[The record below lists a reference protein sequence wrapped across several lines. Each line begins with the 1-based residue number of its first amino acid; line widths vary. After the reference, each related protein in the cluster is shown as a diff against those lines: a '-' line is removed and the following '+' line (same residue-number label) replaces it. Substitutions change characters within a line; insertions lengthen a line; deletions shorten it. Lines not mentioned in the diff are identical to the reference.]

1 MKLLTRYIFALF
13 LLASVAASPAAAVTL
28 RGKVLDAA
36 TRAPL
41 QDAFVTLGDAVV
53 RTAADGSFAI
63 EGKPGTVGV
72 RAYGHL
78 RAEVPAASLEAGQ
91 REIPL
96 QPFSP
101 KALYLSVY
109 GIGSGTLRMKALN
122 LIEATELNATV
133 IDLKS
138 ERGMIAYP
146 SSIPLAEQVGAESRI
161 TIKNLA
167 EQVRELH
174 ERGIYTIARI
184 VVFSDDRLARA
195 RPAFAVKCPG
205 GKIYGDRL
213 HLAWTDPFIPQ
224 VRQYN
229 VAVAVE
235 AAKAGFDEVQLDYV
249 RFPDTPG
256 LGYAQPNTRRNR
268 VRAVDDFLEDV
279 RRALVPYNAFLAVD
293 IFGYVAWNLN
303 DTDIGQQL
311 EDLPGIVDYI
321 SPMLYPS
328 GFQFGIPGYQ
338 NPVQHPYEIVYRS
351 LERARQRTGIA
362 PVRFRPWLQAF
373 RDYAF
378 DRRPF
383 GAKEIEAQIAA
394 AEKFGSD
401 GWMLWNPRN
410 VYSESGLSLGKNPG
424 CQ

>member
-1 MKLLTRYIFALF
+1 MKLLAWFTSLLF
-13 LLASVAASPAAAVTL
+13 LVVAAAASPAAAVSL
-28 RGKVLDAA
+28 SGKVVDAA
-36 TRAPL
+36 THAPL
-41 QDAFVTLGDAVV
+41 EGAFVTRGDMVV
-53 RTAADGSFAI
+53 RTRRDGTFVI
-63 EGKPGTVGV
+63 EGEAGTVGA

-78 RAEVPAASLEAGQ
+78 RAAVPASSLSRGQ
-91 REIPL
+91 PEIAL
-96 QPFSP
+96 QPLKP
-101 KALYLSVY
+101 KALYLSLY
-109 GIGSGTLRMKALN
+109 GIGSSALRMQALN

-138 ERGMIAYP
+138 ERGLIAYP
-146 SSIPLAEQVGAESRI
+146 TAIPLAAQVGAQSLI
-161 TIKNLA
+161 TIKSLA
-167 EQVRELH
+167 QEVRRLR

-195 RPAFAVKCPG
+195 RPELAVHCLG
-205 GKIYGDRL
+205 GRLYSDRL
-213 HLAWTDPFIPQ
+213 HLAWTNPFDPE
-224 VRQYN
+224 VRKYN
-229 VAVAVE
+229 IAVAVE

-256 LGYAQPNTRRNR
+256 LVYTRPTTRSNR
-268 VRAVDDFLEDV
+268 VHAIDSFLEDV
-279 RRALVPYNAFLAVD
+279 RRALVPYNVFLAAD

-303 DTDIGQQL
+303 DTAIGQQL

-328 GFQFGIPGYQ
+328 GFQFGIPGYP
-338 NPVQHPYEIVYRS
+338 NPVRHPYEIVYRS
-351 LERARQRTGIA
+351 LERAQQRTTIST
-362 PVRFRPWLQAF
+362 VRFRPWLQAF

-383 GAKEIEAQIAA
+383 GAQEIREQITA

-410 VYSESGLSLGKNPG
+410 VYTESGLSLTKAPD
-424 CQ
+424 CE